1 MNKTSQR
8 ITIAEL
14 CGWTSH
20 TIENSQIR
28 YWRPP
33 KGDPWSHQAHQLPDY
48 CNDLNAMHE
57 AEKMLGDGYKRCQ
70 YIDQLCWC
78 CRRDGMDV
86 RYLEAPFASAAQ
98 RAECFLYVFGLLED
112 SESQREAAVTA
123 DEKPDGQAENVK
135 AMASAD
141 AKTPTTPENEH

>member
-1 MNKTSQR
+1 
-8 ITIAEL
+8 
-14 CGWTSH
+14 
-20 TIENSQIR
+20 
-28 YWRPP
+28 
-33 KGDPWSHQAHQLPDY
+33 
-48 CNDLNAMHE
+48 
-57 AEKMLGDGYKRCQ
+57 
-70 YIDQLCWC
+70 
-78 CRRDGMDV
+78 MDV